1 MFDCLLHRCGEDLKT
16 TERYKIYFNQP
27 DVKDEFGNWVKTYTV
42 HTDNKKEL
50 FRTHGYAV
58 WSGVLARTNQE
69 GKMVEKTPSLVGN
82 TNGFSDFNSFM
93 EWCSVQEGYYQKSDG
108 IYWNLDKDIL
118 FQGNKEYNEK
128 TCAFVPQSLNKILIL
143 NLYRKGD
150 CPLGVHIHRQTGK
163 FRASLRSKDMK
174 SKHLGVYY
182 TKEEAHTAWQVAKVL
197 NMKVI
202 ISDYLTLRGSRQD
215 VADALLM
222 RVSKIENDISLG
234 LETKGWE

>member
-1 MFDCLLHRCGEDLKT
+1 MGKT
-16 TERYKIYFNQP
+16 VYKKPVGKIYYNQP
-27 DVKDEFGNWVKTYTV
+27 DLKDESGNWMNSYSVIVNGKREIY
-42 HTDNKKEL
+42 
-50 FRTHGYAV
+50 RMHGYAV
-58 WSGVLARTNQE
+58 WAGVLSRTNQA
-69 GKMVEKTPSLVGN
+69 GKMVQRIPSLVGN
-82 TNGFSDFNSFM
+82 VNGFKDFNSFM
-93 EWCSVQEGYYQKSDG
+93 DWCSKQEGYYQKSDG

-143 NLYRKGD
+143 NSHRKGD
-150 CPLGVHIHRQTGK
+150 CPLGVHVHKQTGK
-163 FRASLRSKDMK
+163 FRAGLISKGVK
-174 SKHLGVYY
+174 SKHLGVYS
-182 TKEEAHTAWQVAKVL
+182 TKEEAHKAWQVAKVL

-202 ISDYLTLRGSRQD
+202 ISDYLSLAGSRQD